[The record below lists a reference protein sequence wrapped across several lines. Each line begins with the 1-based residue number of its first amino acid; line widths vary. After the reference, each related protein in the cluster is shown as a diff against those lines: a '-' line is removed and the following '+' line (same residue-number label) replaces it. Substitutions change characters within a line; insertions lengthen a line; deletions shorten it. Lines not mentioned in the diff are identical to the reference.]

1 MASQIMES
9 KSPRYWAETGQAL
22 DFQEKIKSFPRLF
35 DSLSRDL
42 TALDAVAETGDW
54 AGKPVTGTT
63 RFTFLDATCDLVVV
77 HLVARVNAPAVCQR
91 CLGLLRLSLEI
102 DERYLLVAQNE
113 LVEDERVSNLDYER
127 WDYEGERLRVLDL
140 VDETLVMALP
150 FAVRHA
156 ASEVCAVPVAAELY
170 AGKKTKTTRPF
181 AGLKDTLDAGAAAL
195 SPARND

>member
-9 KSPRYWAETGQAL
+9 KSPRYWAETGQIL

-42 TALDAVAETGDW
+42 AALGAVAQSGDW

-63 RFTFLDATCDLVVV
+63 RFAFLDATCGLVVV
-77 HLVARVNAPAVCQR
+77 HLLARVDAPAVCQR
-91 CLGLLRLSLEI
+91 CLGPLRLSLET
-102 DERYLLVAQNE
+102 DERYLLVAEGE
-113 LVEDERVSNLDYER
+113 LGEDERVSSEDYER
-127 WDYEGERLRVLDL
+127 WDYEGERLRPLDL
-140 VDETLVMALP
+140 IDETLVMALP
-150 FAVRHA
+150 FAARHA
-156 ASEVCAVPVAAELY
+156 ASEVCTLPAAAERH
-170 AGKKTKTTRPF
+170 AGRKTKTTRPF